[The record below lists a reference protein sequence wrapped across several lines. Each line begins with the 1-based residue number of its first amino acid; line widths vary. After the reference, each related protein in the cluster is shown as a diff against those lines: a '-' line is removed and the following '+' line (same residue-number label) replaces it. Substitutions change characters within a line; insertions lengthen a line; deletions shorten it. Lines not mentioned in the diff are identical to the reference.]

1 MRCWHGGRWV
11 ADMVVDMEV
20 AKGQT
25 GTDYLAGIPGVR
37 AVLQFLQCLTFPN
50 DGIDTKS
57 NSLDPSVWFAH
68 MSLAY
73 QPCDQPCRHI
83 LSYLPCKCK
92 PHANHLNFRN
102 SYWSHEQF
110 IVYLQRVNGQGKYTY
125 METIWRKGCPNDIF
139 QSRHQ
144 RQRCSMIKPTS
155 MQIHE
160 LTILISVH
168 CTFRDTILVCCRRR
182 IVQSLYSLHCY
193 CARVQVGFTQ
203 RGRLQLGDGVR
214 GGNSGFF
221 CFCLITRKRF
231 NRRRL
236 DTKLQIQRFSEKAW
250 WIEFRE
256 EDAAALLFTGQKSK
270 LLW

>member
-1 MRCWHGGRWV
+1 MFDFSKRWKWHKEQQPGSICLVCTHASCISALWSTVPPYLVLTTLFTLQMQPTCKSFEFQEQLLITWTIYCLFTTSEWPREIHIYGN
-11 ADMVVDMEV
+11 DMTQGLP
-20 AKGQT
+20 KWYFPIQT
-25 GTDYLAGIPGVR
+25 SETAMFYDKTYFNANPWIDY
-37 AVLQFLQCLTFPN
+37 
-50 DGIDTKS
+50 
-57 NSLDPSVWFAH
+57 
-68 MSLAY
+68 
-73 QPCDQPCRHI
+73 
-83 LSYLPCKCK
+83 
-92 PHANHLNFRN
+92 
-102 SYWSHEQF
+102 
-110 IVYLQRVNGQGKYTY
+110 
-125 METIWRKGCPNDIF
+125 
-139 QSRHQ
+139 
-144 RQRCSMIKPTS
+144 
-155 MQIHE
+155 
-160 LTILISVH
+160 
-168 CTFRDTILVCCRRR
+168 CTFRDTILVCCQRR

-270 LLW
+270 L

>member
-1 MRCWHGGRWV
+1 MFDFSKRWKWHKEQQPGSICLVCTHASRISALWSTV
-11 ADMVVDMEV
+11 PP
-20 AKGQT
+20 
-25 GTDYLAGIPGVR
+25 YL
-37 AVLQFLQCLTFPN
+37 VLTTLFTLQMQATC
-50 DGIDTKS
+50 KS
-57 NSLDPSVWFAH
+57 FEFQEQL
-68 MSLAY
+68 
-73 QPCDQPCRHI
+73 
-83 LSYLPCKCK
+83 LS
-92 PHANHLNFRN
+92 NW
-102 SYWSHEQF
+102 SYEQF
-110 IVYLQRVNGQGKYTY
+110 IVFLQRVNGQWKYIY

-139 QSRHQ
+139 QSRYQ

-270 LLW
+270 L